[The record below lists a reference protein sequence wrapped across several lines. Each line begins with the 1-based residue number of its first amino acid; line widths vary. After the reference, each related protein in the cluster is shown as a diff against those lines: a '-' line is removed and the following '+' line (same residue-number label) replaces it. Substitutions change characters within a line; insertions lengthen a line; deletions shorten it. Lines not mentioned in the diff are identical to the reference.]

1 MMLGTD
7 SFSMKPIMD
16 GTQKNKSNLQETEQ
30 NSHMIF
36 QQLKE
41 NVILKLK
48 LIQSIKNA
56 QV

>member
-7 SFSMKPIMD
+7 TFLMKPIMD
-16 GTQKNKSNLQETEQ
+16 GTQKNKSNLLETEQ